1 MQIKGV
7 TRSQVES
14 CASMHQMRV
23 IDAYASLGWIG
34 VCLRPVG
41 EYYRR
46 TSVRGRRV
54 NAVCWHGHA
63 RFLRELFVRHPYAKV
78 RTSNMNAR
86 PHSVTIVSSLEGYGE
101 RIGWYSLDEWLDV
114 SAEPYNAGMFYGY
127 VSPVDLCSHSF
138 N

>member
-14 CASMHQMRV
+14 CASMHQMRA
-23 IDAYASLGWIG
+23 IDAYARPGWVG

-63 RFLRELFVRHPYAKV
+63 RFLRELFARHPYAKV
-78 RTSNMNAR
+78 RTSNMNAQPR
-86 PHSVTIVSSLEGYGE
+86 HVIIILEGPSD
-101 RIGWYSLDEWLDV
+101 RTGWYSLDEWLNV
-114 SAEPYNAGMFYGY
+114 SAESYSVGMFYGN
-127 VSPVDLCSHSF
+127 VSPLDLCSHG
-138 N
+138 